1 MSMKIRDIA
10 REAGVSTATVSRVL
24 NQPDRVL
31 PETRENVL
39 RVIRQANY
47 VPNPLAKALS
57 TGQTNLVAMV
67 LPTLTNSVFAQ
78 MAEGCQEYLSSH
90 QLNLVVLMGQR
101 LNQNELDVLRSID
114 QRQVKGFIVSGS
126 AFIEKAYGPILDQ
139 LRVPAVVIEN
149 LPEKGPFSCVYA
161 DDIQG
166 FRDVTARFVDQGH
179 RDIGVITGEVDFL
192 DTHRRLQ
199 AIRDYL
205 EDHYRHDVRLSVE
218 SAHYANIDSGR
229 VAMAKLLGRPK
240 PPTAVICLNDLLAF
254 GALRGAGEAGL
265 RVPKD
270 LEITGYDDIP
280 MASFS
285 SPSLSTVRSP
295 NVALGREAARLL
307 LQQIDHPENP
317 PEEVLLPVE
326 LVIRESSL

>member
-1 MSMKIRDIA
+1 MPMKIRDIA

-24 NQPDRVL
+24 NQPECVS
-31 PETRENVL
+31 PETREKVL
-39 RVIRQANY
+39 QVIQRANY

-67 LPTLTNSVFAQ
+67 LPTLTNAVFAQ
-78 MAEGCQEYLSSH
+78 MAEGCQQYLSRH

-101 LNQNELDVLRSID
+101 LNQSELDVLKSID

-139 LRVPAVVIEN
+139 LKVPAVVIEN
-149 LPEKGPFSCVYA
+149 LPEKGRFSSVYA
-161 DDIQG
+161 NDIQG
-166 FRDVTARFVDQGH
+166 FRDVTARFVDRGH

-218 SAHYANIDSGR
+218 SARYASIDSGR
-229 VAMAKLLGRPK
+229 EALSRLLQRPK
-240 PPTAVICLNDLLAF
+240 PPTAVVCLNDLLAL
-254 GALRGAGEAGL
+254 GALRGARDADIA
-265 RVPKD
+265 VPNS
-270 LEITGYDDIP
+270 LEIVGYDDIP
-280 MASFS
+280 MASFY

-295 NVALGREAARLL
+295 NVELGREAARLL
-307 LQQIDHPENP
+307 LRQIDNPQDP
-317 PEEVLLPVE
+317 PEDVLLPVE